1 MSAIL
6 SSIHGLDYALSSWL
20 TGLVIFY
27 FAIVTAGGETAQR
40 LLSDFPK
47 RLRSVSLLTLLTS
60 SVFIL
65 LSAQEMTES
74 WAPSEIWR
82 AMSMTS
88 FGHLWCAR
96 LVILALLSIPGPRLI
111 RSLSGSGVIVLAV
124 FIIPL
129 LSVLSGHSASQS
141 DHVAVRVITDWLHA
155 ASVGVWSG
163 GLWMLAV
170 WLGKR
175 LSVSHFQSGPSL
187 QVVRRFSHF
196 AMASTAVITATGVL
210 TSYLNGVPLLAPWTS
225 LYGQIIILK
234 IALFGIA
241 LLAAAINQ
249 FVHIRRWNDENEI
262 ACVTAIR
269 REVRLEFYLLLI
281 VFAAVGLLTR
291 TALPGEVLQ

>member
-1 MSAIL
+1 MSAIV

-47 RLRSVSLLTLLTS
+47 RLRAVSLLTLATS
-60 SVFIL
+60 SMFML

-74 WAPSEIWR
+74 WLPSEIWR
-82 AMSMTS
+82 AMSMTT

-96 LVILALLSIPGPRLI
+96 LVVLALLSIIGPRLLN
-111 RSLSGSGVIVLAV
+111 SLAGSVAIVLAAV
-124 FIIPL
+124 IIPL
-129 LSVLSGHSASQS
+129 LSVLSGHSGSQP
-141 DHVAVRVITDWLHA
+141 DHLVVRVVTDWLHA
-155 ASVGVWSG
+155 AAVGVWSG
-163 GLWMLAV
+163 GLSMLAV

-175 LSVSHFQSGPSL
+175 LSEPHFQNGISF
-187 QVVRRFSHF
+187 QVVTRFSHF
-196 AMASTAVITATGVL
+196 AMASTAVITVTGVL
-210 TSYLNGVPLLAPWTS
+210 TSYLNGVPLLTPWTS
-225 LYGQIIILK
+225 PYGQIIIVK
-234 IALFGIA
+234 VALFGIA

-249 FVHIRRWNDENEI
+249 FIHIRKWNRENEI

-281 VFAAVGLLTR
+281 VFAAVGFLTR
-291 TALPGEVLQ
+291 TALPGEVS